1 MVDLSSFWGDSRSAK
16 EVCARALDQACREVG
31 FFYISNHGVAASQIE
46 ALGREARRFFALEH
60 EAKMAIDLRD
70 SEVYGRGYMPLG
82 EHLIPGTAEEGD
94 LHEAFEFSLEL
105 PADDPDRLAGCPM
118 YGPNRWPSDLA
129 GFRETVYGYYE
140 AIRALGRTLFQAFAI
155 ALDLPDDF
163 FEPMITKPLGQMR
176 LIHYPPDPSADAPA
190 RWGIGPH
197 TDYECFTILLQD
209 DAGGLELMNAAG
221 EWIAAPPIPGAFVVN
236 VGDLMGRWTNDLYAS
251 TLHRVVNRSGRERYS
266 FPFFY
271 GANFDAEVRCLPTCC
286 DVAHPA
292 KYPPTTA
299 GAWAVDQIQKAY
311 GFTA

>member
-1 MVDLSSFWGDSRSAK
+1 MEA
-16 EVCARALDQACREVG
+16 CADALDLACREVG
-31 FFYISNHGVAASQIE
+31 FFYISNHGVAATQIE
-46 ALGREARRFFALEH
+46 ALGHEARRFFALAD
-60 EAKMAIDLRD
+60 EAKMAIDFRQ
-70 SEVYGRGYMPLG
+70 SEIYGRGYMPLG
-82 EHLIPGTAEEGD
+82 EHLIPGTAEAGD

-118 YGPNRWPSDLA
+118 YGPNRWPGDLP

-140 AIRALGRTLFQAFAI
+140 AIRALGRNLFQAFAI

-163 FEPMITKPLGQMR
+163 FEPLITKPLGQIR
-176 LIHYPPDPSADAPA
+176 LIHYPPDQSEDAPT

-197 TDYECFTILLQD
+197 TDYECFTILLQG

-221 EWIAAPPIPGAFVVN
+221 EWIAAPPIPGTFVVN
-236 VGDLMGRWTNDLYAS
+236 VGDMMGRWTNDLYAS

-286 DVAHPA
+286 DDAHPA

-299 GAWAVDQIQKAY
+299 GAWAADQIRKAY
-311 GFTA
+311 GYTA